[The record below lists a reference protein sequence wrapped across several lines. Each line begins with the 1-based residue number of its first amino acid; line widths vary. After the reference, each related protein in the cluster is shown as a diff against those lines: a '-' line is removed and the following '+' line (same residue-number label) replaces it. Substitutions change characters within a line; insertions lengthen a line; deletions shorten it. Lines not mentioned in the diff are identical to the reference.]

1 MCCPYGPVWD
11 GLRHNPIV
19 KNASASVRPLPKI
32 INTNNKSVLIHLSL
46 KVWAMSEHAKG
57 AHSQGRPSN
66 GAARV
71 IGSVSCRACD
81 VPSCDIPLCRCPV
94 QKQITTSCK
103 KRHMM
108 GSAVVQVLCLFEKVL
123 YSRTTQRRNENC
135 VVDAKQ
141 SFVSVTHGPITTAKI
156 AIYV

>member
-1 MCCPYGPVWD
+1 MN
-11 GLRHNPIV
+11 GLRRNPII
-19 KNASASVRPLPKI
+19 KNASASARPLPKI
-32 INTNNKSVLIHLSL
+32 INPNNKSVLIHLSL
-46 KVWAMSEHAKG
+46 KVWAMSENAKG

-66 GAARV
+66 GAVRV

-94 QKQITTSCK
+94 QKDDNILQ

-108 GSAVVQVLCLFEKVL
+108 GVAVVRVLYLFEKVL
-123 YSRTTQRRNENC
+123 YSRTTPRRNENC
-135 VVDAKQ
+135 VDDAKQ
-141 SFVSVTHGPITTAKI
+141 SFVSVAHGPITTAKI

>member
-1 MCCPYGPVWD
+1 MPVWTRMGRFATQSD
-11 GLRHNPIV
+11 RQ
-19 KNASASVRPLPKI
+19 NASASARPLPKI
-32 INTNNKSVLIHLSL
+32 INPNNKSVLIHIHISL
-46 KVWAMSEHAKG
+46 KVWAMSEYAKG
-57 AHSQGRPSN
+57 AYFQGRPSH
-66 GAARV
+66 GAACV

-94 QKQITTSCK
+94 QKQMTTSCK
-103 KRHMM
+103 KWHMM

-141 SFVSVTHGPITTAKI
+141 SFVSVAHGPITTAKI

>member
-81 VPSCDIPLCRCPV
+81 IPFGDVPLCRCPV

-108 GSAVVQVLCLFEKVL
+108 RSVIVRALCLCKKVL
-123 YSRTTQRRNENC
+123 YSRTTQWFNGNC
-135 VVDAKQ
+135 VDDAKQ
-141 SFVSVTHGPITTAKI
+141 PSVSVAHGPITTAKI